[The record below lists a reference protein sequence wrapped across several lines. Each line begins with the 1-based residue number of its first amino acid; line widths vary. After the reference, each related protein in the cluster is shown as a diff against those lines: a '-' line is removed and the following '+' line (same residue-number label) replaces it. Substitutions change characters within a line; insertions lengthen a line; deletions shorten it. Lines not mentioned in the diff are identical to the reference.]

1 MIEEKVQVK
10 MSKLFINRALRV
22 GMQILVFLI
31 PFYFIYQ
38 AQANILGVSYQSFNP
53 TPDQTDYITVHST
66 ESVRA
71 KKWRMNIFGFVS
83 GNNLVAH
90 DPGSADQKPHDIS
103 DQLTSASLGMAYG
116 ITSNLEL
123 GVSLPINI
131 NHRVAPESDRS
142 YIVQRMG
149 TMIHT
154 QMKYVFQRRGE
165 NTNDPRGWAVVG
177 SLGMPNTRQDGY
189 LGNRQN
195 PIISMEFIYDHGN
208 ETESYSF
215 NAGYRARSPGDA
227 YIDSPVLPLE
237 DQFIFSAAFQR
248 RFLVHRNMSWIAEFY
263 GSTPTDKGKYQRA
276 KDISTSEFIFGIR
289 GGKSKKS
296 RWTVGGGTEVFKG
309 MTGPDWRVFAGWS
322 WDFTWSGRT
331 SEKDSLLE
339 KRKLHGVAD
348 DILDPLSPEDSGPVV
363 EDGDRDGILDDDDM
377 CPRTLRGVKV
387 DRDGCPLDADNDS
400 IPDYED
406 RCPSTPAGDV
416 VNGQGCTILK

>member
-1 MIEEKVQVK
+1 MGVLISHREHRAISFLLVLLISFCFFHKV
-10 MSKLFINRALRV
+10 
-22 GMQILVFLI
+22 
-31 PFYFIYQ
+31 
-38 AQANILGVSYQSFNP
+38 QANILGVSYQGFNP

-71 KKWRMNIFGFVS
+71 KKWRMNIFGFMS
-83 GNNLVAH
+83 GNNFVAH
-90 DPGSADQKPHDIS
+90 DPGSVDQKPHDIS

-131 NHRVAPESDRS
+131 NHSVTPESDKS

-165 NTNDPRGWAVVG
+165 NTADPTGWALVG
-177 SLGMPNTRQDGY
+177 SLGMPSTRQDGY

-195 PIISMEFIYDHGN
+195 PIISMEFVYDHGN
-208 ETESYSF
+208 EAESYSL
-215 NAGYRARSPGDA
+215 NAGYRARSPGEAYVDA
-227 YIDSPVLPLE
+227 PIFPLE
-237 DQFIFSAAFQR
+237 DQVIFSAAYQK
-248 RFLVHRNMSWIAEFY
+248 RFLVHRSMSWIAEFY
-263 GSTPTDKGKYQRA
+263 GATPTDKGKYKRT
-276 KDISTSEFIFGIR
+276 KDISSAEFIFGVR

-296 RWTVGGGTEVFKG
+296 RWTLGGGTAVVKE
-309 MTGPDWRVFAGWS
+309 MMSPDWRIFAGWS

-331 SEKDSLLE
+331 SEKDNLLE

-348 DILDPLSPEDSGPVV
+348 DISDPLSPEESGPIV
-363 EDGDRDGILDDDDM
+363 EDGDRDGIWDDDDM
-377 CPRTLRGVKV
+377 CPRTPRGVKV

-406 RCPSTPAGDV
+406 RCPNTPAGDV